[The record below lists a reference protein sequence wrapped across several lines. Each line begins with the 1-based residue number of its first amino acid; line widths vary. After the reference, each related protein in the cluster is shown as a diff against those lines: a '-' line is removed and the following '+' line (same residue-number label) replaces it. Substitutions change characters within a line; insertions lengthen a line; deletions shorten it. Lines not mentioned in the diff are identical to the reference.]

1 MFSKVELAKKT
12 EFLDKAKVAREERAN
27 ERQRD
32 LAAVK
37 IQASCLSFGSFSS
50 FHLFDVIVLLVRH
63 RTCDSQ
69 VLGLSLGWAP
79 LQAIYTCVP
88 LSPSSVIWYQPRGI
102 VMLFGWEGSRWS
114 GGK

>member
-37 IQASCLSFGSFSS
+37 IQASCLSFGSFSL
-50 FHLFDVIVLLVRH
+50 LFI
-63 RTCDSQ
+63 
-69 VLGLSLGWAP
+69 SL
-79 LQAIYTCVP
+79 
-88 LSPSSVIWYQPRGI
+88 
-102 VMLFGWEGSRWS
+102 M
-114 GGK
+114 

>member
-37 IQASCLSFGSFSS
+37 IQVSCLSFGSFSL
-50 FHLFDVIVLLVRH
+50 LFI
-63 RTCDSQ
+63 
-69 VLGLSLGWAP
+69 SL
-79 LQAIYTCVP
+79 
-88 LSPSSVIWYQPRGI
+88 
-102 VMLFGWEGSRWS
+102 M
-114 GGK
+114 